1 VTSHFPCP
9 WLGGE
14 VELTEERERHIRE
27 GHPDLLP
34 EHRDKL
40 AEVLRDPDTIRR
52 SVRAATAH
60 VFSRW
65 YTSLRQG
72 RHVAVIVVSD
82 AALPVRHWIITAY
95 MTRRLAPGEIEWER
109 S

>member
-1 VTSHFPCP
+1 MPVARHESRIDRGARAAHP
-9 WLGGE
+9 GE
-14 VELTEERERHIRE
+14 TPGPAARA
-27 GHPDLLP
+27 
-34 EHRDKL
+34 RDKL

-52 SVRAATAH
+52 SARAASAH

-65 YTSLRQG
+65 YTALRQG
-72 RHVAVIVVSD
+72 RHVAVIVISD
-82 AALPVRHWIITAY
+82 AALPARPWIITAY

>member
-1 VTSHFPCP
+1 MTSYFPCP

-14 VELTEERERHIRE
+14 VEFTDERERDIPG
-27 GHPDLLP
+27 GHPDLVP

-52 SVRAATAH
+52 SARAASAH

-65 YTSLRQG
+65 YTALRQG
-72 RHVAVIVVSD
+72 RHVAVIVISD
-82 AALPVRHWIITAY
+82 AALPARPWIITAY
-95 MTRRLAPGEIEWER
+95 MTRRLAPGGIEWER
-109 S
+109 R